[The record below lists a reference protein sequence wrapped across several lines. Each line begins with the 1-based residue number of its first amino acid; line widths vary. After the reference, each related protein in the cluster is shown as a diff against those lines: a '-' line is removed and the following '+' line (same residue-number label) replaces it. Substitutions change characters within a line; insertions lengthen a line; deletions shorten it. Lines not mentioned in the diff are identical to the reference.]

1 VVVLQDY
8 IRIELIAN
16 FYTQAELA
24 TEVATAL
31 NANAV
36 VTANGLTFTVVYDE
50 QEKKFGIDQTAR
62 YIAAPNRTKGYFKLI
77 SCSAPN
83 ALTGLPSLQDDL
95 TYCMGLQ
102 AINPGVEPTGYYT
115 TLDGAYANMIQ
126 TPYVDVVSNLL
137 TKNQNVADGTSA
149 KQVTGSKLARV
160 YFTNEEIRN
169 EHPDFESGSDLVG
182 VNNTIGV
189 RPFRF
194 RREFIFPKQIQWN
207 NTENIDAIDIQVLDY
222 KGNEIKIEEQFL
234 RLSNSADNTV
244 SVFQRN
250 NTSFQF
256 TIQVTEV

>member
-1 VVVLQDY
+1 
-8 IRIELIAN
+8 
-16 FYTQAELA
+16 
-24 TEVATAL
+24 
-31 NANAV
+31 
-36 VTANGLTFTVVYDE
+36 
-50 QEKKFGIDQTAR
+50 
-62 YIAAPNRTKGYFKLI
+62 
-77 SCSAPN
+77 
-83 ALTGLPSLQDDL
+83 
-95 TYCMGLQ
+95 
-102 AINPGVEPTGYYT
+102 
-115 TLDGAYANMIQ
+115 MIQ
-126 TPYVDVVSNLL
+126 TPYIDVVSNLL

-149 KQVTGSKLARV
+149 KQVTGSKLARI

-222 KGNEIKIEEQFL
+222 KGNEIRIEEQITTNL
-234 RLSNSADNTV
+234 TTPSPDNTIT
-244 SVFQRN
+244 VFERN